1 MSGLAKRK
9 EKGSLVVISGP
20 SGVGKGTICQELLKK
35 HPEIVC
41 SISAT
46 TREKRPGE
54 VHGVHYYFMD
64 AEEFQNKIA
73 QGDFLE
79 WAMVYDHYYGT
90 LASVVQEQL
99 ADGKHVILEIDTE
112 GAKQIKKKMP
122 EAVLIYI
129 MPPDVNELER
139 RLRGRS
145 TDSEETIQKRLSCY
159 AKELEQRACY
169 DYIIINRQVS
179 EAVREIE
186 AVLHLI
192 AEEET
197 GDEHE

>member
-1 MSGLAKRK
+1 MAKAK

-20 SGVGKGTICQELLKK
+20 SGVGKGTICQALLKK
-35 HPEIVC
+35 HPEIIC

-54 VHGVHYYFMD
+54 VDGVHYYFMD
-64 AEEFQNKIA
+64 AEEFQDKIA
-73 QGDFLE
+73 HGDFLE

-90 LASVVQEQL
+90 LTSAVQAQL
-99 ADGKHVILEIDTE
+99 MDGKHVILEIDTE
-112 GAKQIKKKMP
+112 GAKQIKAKMP

-129 MPPDVNELER
+129 MPPDVKELER

-145 TDSEETIQKRLSCY
+145 TDSEETIQKRLGCY
-159 AKELEQRACY
+159 KKELEQRVYY
-169 DYIIINRQVS
+169 DYIVINRQVS
-179 EAVREIE
+179 ETVQEIE
-186 AVLHLI
+186 AILHLLTE
-192 AEEET
+192 EEET